1 MLALVYVLLVSNPLM
16 VLVAWSLGG
25 AGLRTSHALAG
36 LALSATAC
44 CAFAANVWRLM
55 VPEFRKTFHRHR
67 TLATHVWDYWW
78 HATVGVDQATQE
90 IHFNDNE
97 KVRAHDVLDFRESS
111 WPREAVRAW
120 LAERWARWT
129 VEPPDFFTDA
139 WIAAIPADLR
149 PDLASAN
156 SCRA

>member
-1 MLALVYVLLVSNPLM
+1 MTGARVYVSAAAAIEE
-16 VLVAWSLGG
+16 VAAARELE
-25 AGLRTSHALAG
+25 RRV
-36 LALSATAC
+36 SATA
-44 CAFAANVWRLM
+44 APTRPL
-55 VPEFRKTFHRHR
+55 
-67 TLATHVWDYWW
+67 
-78 HATVGVDQATQE
+78 
-90 IHFNDNE
+90 
-97 KVRAHDVLDFRESS
+97 
-111 WPREAVRAW
+111 W